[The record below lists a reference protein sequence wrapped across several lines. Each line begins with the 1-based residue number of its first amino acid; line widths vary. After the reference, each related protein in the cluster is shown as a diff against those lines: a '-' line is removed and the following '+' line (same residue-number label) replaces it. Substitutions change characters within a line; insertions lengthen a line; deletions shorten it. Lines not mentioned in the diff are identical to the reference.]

1 MMKWV
6 HEIRLP
12 YIKNEPSHLIFDS
25 FSCHM
30 VREVMEALN
39 KGRCV
44 TSVIPGGITSVL
56 QPLDVCLNK
65 PFKNHIRND
74 WVRFM
79 YESVSEREKHHED
92 ESSDEEQQHTRM
104 KIKPASRQTILSW
117 IENAWNQLNKAPNM
131 VAKSFV
137 VTGIVKEKEEEF
149 RNAEIQ
155 RTVQDALSTSM
166 DRASDEDGDYLSDD
180 DFIPVVPVL
189 VIVMRKLLVYLC
201 N

>member
-65 PFKNHIRND
+65 PFKNHTRND
-74 WVRFM
+74 WVEFM
-79 YESVSEREKHHED
+79 YESVSEQEKHHED
-92 ESSDEEQQHTRM
+92 KSSDKEQQHT
-104 KIKPASRQTILSW
+104 Q
-117 IENAWNQLNKAPNM
+117 
-131 VAKSFV
+131 
-137 VTGIVKEKEEEF
+137 
-149 RNAEIQ
+149 
-155 RTVQDALSTSM
+155 
-166 DRASDEDGDYLSDD
+166 
-180 DFIPVVPVL
+180 
-189 VIVMRKLLVYLC
+189 
-201 N
+201 